1 MRITVDLQGA
11 DKLISQ
17 IERAAGALDG
27 VIGDV
32 VMETAADLEA
42 DVKLRHQQGP
52 HTGKLYKRGGVVH
65 QASAPGESPAPDT
78 GAPGLMGSIYH
89 EPDGPLAAVVGS
101 RLINA
106 LYLEQG
112 TTKMRPRPM
121 WVPAAE
127 QMKPIFIDRM
137 SKAVEAAMS

>member
-1 MRITVDLQGA
+1 MRITIDLQGA

-27 VIGDV
+27 VIGGV
-32 VMETAADLEA
+32 VMDTAADLEA
-42 DVKLRHQQGP
+42 DIKLRHQQGP

-78 GAPGLMGSIYH
+78 GTLMGSIYH

-101 RLINA
+101 RLIYA
-106 LYLEQG
+106 LYLEHG

-137 SKAVEAAMS
+137 SKAVEAEMS

>member
-11 DKLISQ
+11 DKLVSQ

-52 HTGKLYKRGGVVH
+52 HSGKLYQRGGVVH
-65 QASAPGESPAPDT
+65 QASGPGESPAPDT
-78 GAPGLMGSIYH
+78 GTLMGSIFH
-89 EPDGPLAAVVGS
+89 EQDGPRAAIVGS
-101 RLINA
+101 RLAYA
-106 LYLEQG
+106 LYLEYG

-121 WVPAAE
+121 WTPAAE
-127 QMKPIFIDRM
+127 QIRPVFLKRM
-137 SKAVEAAMS
+137 AAAVDGALS